1 MSQASSLRAVLYAL
15 GANTGIL
22 VAKGAAA
29 AVTGSSAM
37 LAEAIHSA
45 ADCGNQVLLLFGMKD
60 AKREADAKHPL
71 GYGRAVYFWAF
82 LVAVLLFTLGG
93 LFSIYEGWHKLHSTE
108 PMTNAGIAIG
118 VLAVAVV
125 LEAFSLAGCIRE
137 IRKVSGGRSLWQ
149 FFRTSRNSELIVVL
163 GEDLAALAGLAFAL
177 IAVAV
182 AVLTGN
188 PVYDAI
194 GSMAVGVLLVVVAV
208 LLSIEIKAMITG
220 ESAEAQ
226 TQEAIRRFLAAR
238 PEVAELYNVL
248 TLQLGEGIML
258 AVKARMHETGGAAA
272 LIDAINRVEA
282 DLRAAFPAVQWC
294 FFEPDNKR

>member
-15 GANTGIL
+15 GANGGIL
-22 VAKGAAA
+22 IAKGVAA

-60 AKREADAKHPL
+60 ARRVPDAKHPL

-93 LFSIYEGWHKLHSTE
+93 MFSIYEGWHKLYQTQPIS
-108 PMTNAGIAIG
+108 NAGIAIG
-118 VLAVAVV
+118 VLLIATV

-137 IRKVSGGRSLWQ
+137 IRKVSGNRTLWQ
-149 FFRTSRNSELIVVL
+149 YFRTSRNSELIVVL
-163 GEDLAALAGLAFAL
+163 GEDIAALAGLAFAL
-177 IAVAV
+177 IAVVV
-182 AVLTGN
+182 ASVSGN

-208 LLSIEIKAMITG
+208 LLSVEIKAMITG
-220 ESAEAQ
+220 ESAEAE
-226 TQEAIRRFLAAR
+226 TEHAIRAFLGAR
-238 PEVAELYNVL
+238 SEVAEVYSLL
-248 TLQLGEGIML
+248 TLQLGNSIML
-258 AVKARMHETGGAAA
+258 AVKARMAEPVSAGA

-282 DLRAAFPAVQWC
+282 ALRTAFPSVQWI
-294 FFEPDNKR
+294 FFEPDNKN

>member
-22 VAKGAAA
+22 VAKGTAA

-60 AKREADAKHPL
+60 AKRVADDRHPL

-93 LFSIYEGWHKLHSTE
+93 LFSIYEGWHKLQVAE
-108 PMTNAGIAIG
+108 PMNSPGIAIG
-118 VLAVAVV
+118 VLVVAIV

-137 IRKVSGGRSLWQ
+137 IRKVAGGRSLWR

-163 GEDLAALAGLAFAL
+163 GEDIAALAGLALAL
-177 IAVAV
+177 VAV
-182 AVLTGN
+182 GVAVVTGN
-188 PVYDAI
+188 PVYDAL
-194 GSMAVGVLLVVVAV
+194 GSIAVGILLVVVAV
-208 LLSIEIKAMITG
+208 LLSIEIKAMIIG
-220 ESAEAQ
+220 ESAESDLQ
-226 TQEAIRRFLAAR
+226 DAIRAFLDGR
-238 PEVAELYNVL
+238 PEVAETYSLL
-248 TLQLGEGIML
+248 TFQLGEGVML
-258 AVKARMHETGGAAA
+258 AVKARMRETGSADA
-272 LIDAINRVEA
+272 LIETVNRVEA
-282 DLRAAFPAVQWC
+282 DLRKTFPAVQWC
-294 FFEPDNKR
+294 FFEPDNKA

>member
-1 MSQASSLRAVLYAL
+1 MSKASSLRAVLYAL
-15 GANTGIL
+15 GANSGIL
-22 VAKGAAA
+22 IAKGVAA

-60 AKREADAKHPL
+60 AKRVADTKHPL

-82 LVAVLLFTLGG
+82 LVAVLLFTMGG
-93 LFSIYEGWHKLHSTE
+93 MFSIYEGWHKLHEPE
-108 PMTNAGIAIG
+108 PMSNAGIAIG
-118 VLAVAVV
+118 VLVVAIF

-137 IRKVSGGRSLWQ
+137 IRKVSGSRSLWQ

-163 GEDLAALAGLAFAL
+163 GEDIAALAGLAFAL
-177 IAVAV
+177 IAIGV

-188 PVYDAI
+188 PVYDAL

-220 ESAEAQ
+220 ESAEAE
-226 TQEAIRRFLAAR
+226 TEAAIRSFLTTR
-238 PEVAELYNVL
+238 PEVAELYNLVS
-248 TLQLGEGIML
+248 LQLGEGIML
-258 AVKARMHETGGAAA
+258 AIKARMKETGSANA
-272 LIDAINRVEA
+272 LIEAVNTVEA

-294 FFEPDNKR
+294 FFEPDNKK